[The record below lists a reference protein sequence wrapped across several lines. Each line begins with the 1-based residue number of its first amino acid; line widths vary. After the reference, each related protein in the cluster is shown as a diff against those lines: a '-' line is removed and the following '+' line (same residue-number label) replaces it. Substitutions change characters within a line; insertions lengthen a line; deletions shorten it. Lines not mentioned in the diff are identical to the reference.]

1 MIFVDFDFQQ
11 ALETDSIGE
20 VGDAMV
26 RELDMSRITLR
37 LVERASKE
45 SEKDDDHVLA
55 KLTGQT
61 IDILRKALVS
71 SF

>member
-1 MIFVDFDFQQ
+1 
-11 ALETDSIGE
+11 
-20 VGDAMV
+20 MV

-45 SEKDDDHVLA
+45 DEKDESHVLA

-61 IDILRKALVS
+61 IDILRRSLVSLVHIKAKALHTDS
-71 SF
+71 K